1 MGSDALV
8 FVELVK
14 YDREKDGKKYTNI
27 GLRLDN
33 GYVIPVNTITGKH
46 YYQLRDLATLIVI
59 ESKKKGE

>member
-1 MGSDALV
+1 MGNDVIS

-46 YYQLRDLATLIVI
+46 YYQLCDLATLIVI
-59 ESKKKGE
+59 ENKKKGE